1 VEPVSRTFHLHY
13 MKDTM
18 TIKHHSTISE
28 YQVIRAIRLFRF
40 VKREQLEMY
49 FRGRQGRIKALEILL
64 PVLERKGRITAVWHK
79 GEKVYSPAGRIA
91 AENFSLEHDVAATDI
106 LIRLWR
112 CRMVEGEIVTERTFR
127 GFAVVADGGV
137 RFDSRRKT
145 MLIFEYCT
153 NKNFNHG
160 GVAKSKITRYR
171 KYMVSLEKHFERA
184 ITVLFVIDDHR
195 QRVADYVRR
204 NQDLLTQP
212 VASNFKASDYYPF
225 FFTDYQTFKNAP
237 VGEALGQK
245 IYFWVDGKEW
255 CLAND

>member
-1 VEPVSRTFHLHY
+1 

-18 TIKHHSTISE
+18 TINRHSTISE
-28 YQVIRAIRLFRF
+28 YQVMMAIRLFRF
-40 VKREQLEMY
+40 MKRGQLEMY
-49 FRGRQGRIKALEILL
+49 FRGQVGRIKALEILL
-64 PVLERKGRITAVWHK
+64 PDLERKGRVYTVWHK
-79 GEKVYSPAGRIA
+79 GEKVYSPAGRLA
-91 AENFSLEHDVAATDI
+91 AENFSLEHELAATDI

-112 CRMVEGEIVTERTFR
+112 CRMVEGEIVTERKFR

-137 RFDSRRKT
+137 RFDSRRGT

-204 NQDLLTQP
+204 NQNLLSQP
-212 VASNFKASDYYPF
+212 VASNLKASDYYPF
-225 FFTDYQTFKNAP
+225 FFTDYHTFKSAS
-237 VGEALGQK
+237 VGETLRQK

-255 CLAND
+255 SLVND